1 VEEMLFFDHPSGAT
15 RVRMS
20 MQWKAGH
27 VKNPLMLNPGK
38 LEKE

>member
-1 VEEMLFFDHPSGAT
+1 
-15 RVRMS
+15 VRMS